1 MRGNITPESV
11 QAAAQMIDLPLST
24 EEAGPVLERLQSLVD
39 SVDQIARL
47 IDDTAD
53 VDARFDARWE
63 VDQV

>member
-1 MRGNITPESV
+1 MQGKITPESV
-11 QAAAQMIDLPLST
+11 QAAAQMIDLPLGT
-24 EEAGPVLERLQSLVD
+24 EEVGPVLERLQSLVD

>member
-24 EEAGPVLERLQSLVD
+24 EEVGPVLERLQSLVD

>member
-11 QAAAQMIDLPLST
+11 QAAAQMIELPLNA
-24 EEAGPVLERLQSLVD
+24 EEVGPVLERLQSLVD